1 MALGATRSSVLW
13 LVLREGLTL
22 TGAGIG
28 LGLLL
33 AWGVAR
39 ALSGLLYEVSALD
52 PLVFAVAPVVLAAS
66 AMVAS
71 YVPALRATRVVPL
84 TALRME

>member
-1 MALGATRSSVLW
+1 LW

-22 TGAGIG
+22 TLAGIG
-28 LGLLL
+28 VGLLL

-66 AMVAS
+66 AMSAS
-71 YVPALRATRVVPL
+71 YIPALRATRVQPL